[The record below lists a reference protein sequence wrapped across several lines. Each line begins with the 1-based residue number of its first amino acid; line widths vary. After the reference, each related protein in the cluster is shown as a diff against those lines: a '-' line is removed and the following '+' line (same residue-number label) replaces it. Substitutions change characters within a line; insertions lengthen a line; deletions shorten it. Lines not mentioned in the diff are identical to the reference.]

1 MRWVMGCLAVL
12 MFAGTVRGQ
21 DVKPDE
27 LKNMR
32 AELKAAQDRKA
43 ELSTRVA
50 ELEKQNQAQAAQLE
64 EMKRQAADVADRTL
78 FLSAHYAAWTQFI
91 AASPPIKM
99 RWELFEQ
106 TVASAN
112 APPSPIFMD
121 PNWPLSVKQ

>member
-1 MRWVMGCLAVL
+1 MRWVTGCLAVL
-12 MFAGTVRGQ
+12 MFAGTIRAQ
-21 DVKPDE
+21 DVKGDE

-64 EMKRQAADVADRTL
+64 ELKRQAAGVADRTL
-78 FLSAHYAAWTQFI
+78 FLSVHYAAWTQFI
-91 AASPPIKM
+91 AANPAIKM

-106 TVASAN
+106 TVASAD
-112 APPSPIFMD
+112 APQPVIFMD

>member
-1 MRWVMGCLAVL
+1 
-12 MFAGTVRGQ
+12 MFAETIGAQ

-64 EMKRQAADVADRTL
+64 EMKRQAAGVADRTL

-91 AASPPIKM
+91 AANPAIKM

-106 TVASAN
+106 TVAWAN
-112 APPSPIFMD
+112 VPPPAIFMD

>member
-1 MRWVMGCLAVL
+1 MV
-12 MFAGTVRGQ
+12 AGTIRAQ
-21 DVKPDE
+21 DVKGDD

-64 EMKRQAADVADRTL
+64 EMKRQAASVADRTL
-78 FLSAHYAAWTQFI
+78 FLGAHYAAWTQFI
-91 AASPPIKM
+91 AANPAIKM

-106 TVASAN
+106 AAASASV
-112 APPSPIFMD
+112 AQSAIFMD
-121 PNWPLSVKQ
+121 PNWPLSGKQ